1 MPIITRPELFGDID
15 PFTRNKTLHAFNL
28 TADGTIL
35 DPKIDPKVRA
45 EMIAYE
51 VIETLAAIKR
61 PLAERLFAASKE
73 FYKADQEYY
82 VGAFYIG
89 VGLSHVALRKQYG
102 AALIKRIKAADGDLI
117 PNIETSRPELTYAN
131 VGDEVLHAPRIPNSR
146 KQLRDTVDTA
156 SWVVVDRGLNAAV
169 RVGGGTYNS
178 IFDQLVINFPS
189 EDHTKI
195 GRQEDFD
202 RLMQFMSQ
210 GESLSEPQITGPT
223 PGRI

>member
-1 MPIITRPELFGDID
+1 MPILTRPELFGDID

-28 TADGTIL
+28 TADGTVL
-35 DPKIDPKVRA
+35 DKKIDPKVRA

-61 PLAERLFAASKE
+61 PFAKRLFAASKV

-82 VGAFYIG
+82 VGAFYVG

-102 AALIKRIKAADGDLI
+102 AALIDRIKAADGDLI
-117 PNIETSRPELTYAN
+117 GNIETLRPELTNVN
-131 VGDEVLHAPRIPNSR
+131 VGDEVLHAPRIPDSR
-146 KQLRDTVDTA
+146 KRLRDTVDTA
-156 SWVVVDRGLNAAV
+156 SWVVVDRGYNAAV
-169 RVGGGTYNS
+169 RVGGGTYNA
-178 IFDQLVINFPS
+178 ILDQLRINFPS

-195 GRQEDFD
+195 GMQDGFD

-210 GESLSEPQITGPT
+210 GEALSEPQINGHTQ
-223 PGRI
+223 GRL